1 MNHLLYETGRKP
13 KAKFQVLGELPLPY
27 IYTDALSLLLAISP
41 GGGIGRR
48 AGFKIRFLRECGFE
62 AHPGYLQEWYF
73 ESFLINNSISL
84 GFADEKISFDRLLP
98 CMEGLE

>member
-1 MNHLLYETGRKP
+1 M
-13 KAKFQVLGELPLPY
+13 LGELPLPY
-27 IYTDALSLLLAISP
+27 IYTGDLSLLLAISP

-73 ESFLINNSISL
+73 ESFINDSISL
-84 GFADEKISFDRLLP
+84 GSADEKISFDRLLP
-98 CMEGLE
+98 

>member
-1 MNHLLYETGRKP
+1 MNHLLYKTERKL
-13 KAKFQVLGELPLPY
+13 KAKFQLLDELPLPY
-27 IYTDALSLLLAISP
+27 IYTGDLSLLLAVSP

-62 AHPGYLQEWYF
+62 AHPRYLQEWYF
-73 ESFLINNSISL
+73 EPFLITDSISL
-84 GFADEKISFDRLLP
+84 RSADEKISFDRLLL